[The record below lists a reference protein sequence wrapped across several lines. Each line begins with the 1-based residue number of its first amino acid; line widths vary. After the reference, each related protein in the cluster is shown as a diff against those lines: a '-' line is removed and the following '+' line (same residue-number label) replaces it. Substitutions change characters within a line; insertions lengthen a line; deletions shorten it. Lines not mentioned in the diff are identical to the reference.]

1 MALISS
7 GKPTAPATLG
17 SSSAEPHQGPL
28 TSATTVDYWSGALGS
43 AMMTFASIGIG
54 WLAPISE
61 LRRLPLFI
69 GMRTEFWGVVISV
82 ALLTAGGMLLT
93 RAWLRLGQEIGS
105 RGQQAAPAV
114 VRAMSFWSLPLLFSV
129 PLFSRD
135 VYAYIGQGRLMLE
148 GLNPYQYGIS
158 ALPNYFQLGADKM
171 WTEAPVP
178 YGQVFLWIEQA
189 IVGLTGLHPEMSVVL
204 FRLVSIAGVVISA
217 YYIQRLARHFGVD
230 PAKALWISAAN
241 PVFLTCF
248 VASVHNDS
256 LMIGLALAGLYY
268 ALTGRAKRGVLL
280 VTLAV
285 SIKPIALIFLPFI
298 GLLWAGRNPTWGRKI
313 RSWTAVGLMSFSLLT
328 LLGLLAGTGFGWI
341 DGIFDRG
348 SMWIWYAPV
357 GLAGLIVASIGNSFG
372 VDGWNWATWVHLVGK
387 VASIIVVGWQIL
399 RGDNTDVV
407 RRLAIAFAALV
418 LLAPMIQSWWI
429 LWFLPLFAVIG
440 IPRQWHFKAI
450 PALTIFFMIYA
461 ISDQIE
467 VFPYLQPGDLTWP
480 LSFARGLAAVLSIAA
495 GIYLIFFDPKTKALF
510 TAAHTP
516 APITKGNVPPSSS
529 VPAPILGSSRHPS
542 PKPES

>member
-1 MALISS
+1 MS
-7 GKPTAPATLG
+7 
-17 SSSAEPHQGPL
+17 
-28 TSATTVDYWSGALGS
+28 YWSGALGS
-43 AMMTFASIGIG
+43 AMMAFASIGIG
-54 WLAPISE
+54 WLAPSSE
-61 LRRLPLFI
+61 LRRFPLFI
-69 GMRTEFWGVVISV
+69 VMRAELWGVGLSV
-82 ALLTAGGMLLT
+82 VLLTVGGMLLT
-93 RAWLRLGQEIGS
+93 RAWLRLGQKIGS
-105 RGQQAAPAV
+105 LGQQAASVV
-114 VRAMSFWSLPLLFSV
+114 VRALTLWSLPLLFSL

-189 IVGLTGLHPEMSVVL
+189 IVGVTGLHPELSVVL
-204 FRLVSIAGVVISA
+204 FRLVSVSGVVISA
-217 YYIQRLARHFGVD
+217 YYIQRLAGHFGVD
-230 PAKALWISAAN
+230 PARALWISAAN

-248 VASVHNDS
+248 IASVHNDS
-256 LMIGLALAGLYY
+256 LMIGLALAGLHY

-285 SIKPIALIFLPFI
+285 SIKPIALIFLPFV
-298 GLLWAGRNPTWGRKI
+298 GLLWAGNNPTWGRKF
-313 RSWTAVGLMSFSLLT
+313 RCWAAVGFMSFSLLT

-341 DGIFDRG
+341 DGILDRG

-357 GLAGLIVASIGNSFG
+357 GLAGLIVASIGNTFG
-372 VDGWNWATWVHLVGK
+372 MDGWHLATWVHLVGK
-387 VASIIVVGWQIL
+387 IASMIIVGWQIL
-399 RGDNTDVV
+399 RRDTVDVV
-407 RRLAIAFAALV
+407 RRLAVAFAALV

-440 IPRQWHFKAI
+440 MPQAWQSKAV

-480 LSFARGLAAVLSIAA
+480 LTFARSLAAGLSVAL
-495 GIYLIFFDPKTKALF
+495 GIYLIFVDPKSKMMFKKARNRSGMV
-510 TAAHTP
+510 TREQ
-516 APITKGNVPPSSS
+516 PSGPNTCSTS
-529 VPAPILGSSRHPS
+529 
-542 PKPES
+542 